1 MGDERKLIQWHPAF
15 TAAIQI
21 EFEEEWDKL
30 SFESEHQLSKK
41 PMQIDELIIKLKK
54 DAKIRKNI
62 GRIFRQYNII
72 EYKSPE
78 DNLSIN
84 DFYKVY
90 AYTCFYQS
98 NTKHICEIPPQELT
112 ITFVCS
118 KYPREMLRHLQEVR
132 GLQLVWQDKGIYYLV
147 GDAIPIQL
155 IITKNLDREE
165 NIWLQSLRTDL
176 SKTEE
181 FEGLLSRYE
190 KRKHSKLYQAAMDTI
205 TRANWEKWKEER
217 PIMCEALKELMA
229 DEFEKTA
236 QEVTEKVTEEVTEEV
251 TRNMA
256 IKLKNN
262 SVPLTI
268 IVNTTGLS
276 LEEIEKL

>member
-1 MGDERKLIQWHPAF
+1 MGKDEKLIQWHPAF

-30 SFESEHQLSKK
+30 SFESEHLLGKK

-54 DAKIRKNI
+54 DVKIRKNI
-62 GRIFRQYNII
+62 GRIFLQYNII

-98 NTKHICEIPPQELT
+98 NTEHICEISPQELT
-112 ITFVCS
+112 ITFICNR
-118 KYPREMLRHLQEVR
+118 YPREMLRHVQEIR
-132 GLQLVWQDKGIYYLV
+132 GLQVVWQDKGIYYLL

-155 IITKNLDREE
+155 IITRELDKDENL
-165 NIWLQSLRTDL
+165 WLQSLRADL
-176 SKTEE
+176 SQKEE
-181 FEGLLSRYE
+181 FESLLDRYE

-205 TRANWEKWKEER
+205 TRANWKRWKEAR
-217 PIMCEALKELMA
+217 PTMCEALR
-229 DEFEKTA
+229 EF
-236 QEVTEKVTEEVTEEV
+236 
-251 TRNMA
+251 
-256 IKLKNN
+256 ICH
-262 SVPLTI
+262 
-268 IVNTTGLS
+268 
-276 LEEIEKL
+276 